1 MSQYN
6 LMIYYP
12 VNQMERLSQ
21 RRKEEEREFVW
32 KQLISMHVWFG
43 PQLSGQSV
51 YIKLAGGEKARFI
64 DGNQCWSWIWF
75 CMFPLN
81 GCCIMRGKHRGIWT
95 THKHMRS
102 AGLWI
107 VAIKSGLGFR
117 FKSMS
122 EPDLISFNAC
132 FNHSPF
138 WSMQFGCDH
147 QALLWE
153 FTSTP
158 VLLPVFPDGCFT
170 RQCTV
175 WQ

>member
-1 MSQYN
+1 MCDLGRSST
-6 LMIYYP
+6 
-12 VNQMERLSQ
+12 ERL
-21 RRKEEEREFVW
+21 VC
-32 KQLISMHVWFG
+32 
-43 PQLSGQSV
+43 V
-51 YIKLAGGEKARFI
+51 YKVGR
-64 DGNQCWSWIWF
+64 
-75 CMFPLN
+75 
-81 GCCIMRGKHRGIWT
+81 RGKGKIYWWETMLKLNLTLYVSFKWLLYNERKTQRHMDH
-95 THKHMRS
+95 THKHTQKYMRS

-158 VLLPVFPDGCFT
+158 VLLPVFPDGRFT